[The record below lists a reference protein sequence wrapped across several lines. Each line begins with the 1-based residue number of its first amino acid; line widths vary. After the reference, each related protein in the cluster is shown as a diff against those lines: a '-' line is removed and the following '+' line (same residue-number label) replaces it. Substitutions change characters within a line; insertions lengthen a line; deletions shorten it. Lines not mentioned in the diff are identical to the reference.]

1 MCASWRLN
9 RYARSPP
16 RCLPFFPFCPLPGTV
31 LSCVEFGER
40 RITPDLKSETTA
52 KTASGREG
60 ANLDKFFVVLVEVK
74 LFVRRIFHTTAMVEL
89 FEPLLSCP

>member
-1 MCASWRLN
+1 MCFLATEQVRPFTAPLSRPAAPSAPCLELRSRASSL
-9 RYARSPP
+9 
-16 RCLPFFPFCPLPGTV
+16 
-31 LSCVEFGER
+31 ER